1 MKSRPLGRTG
11 ITVSPLVLGGNVFGW
26 TADEPTSFAILDA
39 FAEAGFNAIDT
50 ADVYSMWAPGHK
62 GGESET
68 IIGKWLKARGN
79 RDRMIIITKVGLD
92 MGEGRKGLGARYI
105 EEAVD
110 ASLRRLGIDMIDVY
124 LSHRPDPAAP
134 HEETLVAYQRLL
146 ENGKVRA
153 IGASNFD
160 AVQMREALDVA
171 KRLSLPRYDVVQPE
185 YNLYDRSGFEG
196 PLQHLC
202 MAEEIAVITY
212 FGLAKGFLTGKYR
225 SKADLGQ
232 SPRGSGIGR
241 YLDARGM
248 HILDAL
254 DEVAARNDAKPAEVA
269 LAWLMAKPGVTAP
282 IASATSTGQ
291 LQSLIRAATLA
302 LSAAD
307 LAQLDR
313 AGD

>member
-11 ITVSPLVLGGNVFGW
+11 IDIAPLVLGGNVFGW
-26 TADEPTSFAILDA
+26 TADEPTSFALLDA

-50 ADVYSMWAPGHK
+50 ADVYSRWVQGHK

-68 IIGKWLKARGN
+68 IIGKWLKARGH
-79 RDRMIIITKVGLD
+79 RDRMVIITKVGLD
-92 MGEGRKGLGARYI
+92 MGEDRKGLAARYI

-124 LSHRPDPAAP
+124 LSHRPDPATP
-134 HEETLVAYQRLL
+134 HEETLGAYQRLI
-146 ENGKVRA
+146 EKGKVRA

-160 AVQMREALDVA
+160 AAQMREAFDAA
-171 KRLSLPRYDVVQPE
+171 KRLSLPRYDVLQPE

-196 PLQHLC
+196 PLQEMC
-202 MAEEIAVITY
+202 MAEEIGVITY
-212 FGLAKGFLTGKYR
+212 YGLAKGFLTGKYR
-225 SKADLGQ
+225 SKADLDQ

-241 YLDARGM
+241 YLDGRGM
-248 HILDAL
+248 QILDAL
-254 DEVAARNDAKPAEVA
+254 DEVAARNDASPAEVA

-282 IASATSTGQ
+282 IASATSTDQ
-291 LQSLIRAATLA
+291 LQSLIRAAALP
-302 LSAAD
+302 LSASD